1 MANGITSMGL
11 FEHLTEMRQ
20 RVFRAVVAWILATVV
35 GSMFADRLVA
45 WLVTPLQGASI
56 IVLSPTEAPII
67 YFKVALA
74 AGFGAALPYILY
86 QIYGFVAPGLFKNE
100 RQIILMAIPSVVV
113 FFLLG
118 ALFTLQVL
126 MPISLPVLM
135 GFLGEVVEPTYSLDS
150 YLGFVTTMVVWMGL
164 IFQTPLL
171 VYLIARLGL
180 LTQKQLAGG
189 RRIVWFLAVV
199 FAAVVTPTTDPV
211 TLLLVTGPFIGLYE
225 LGLVMARLGERQRR
239 QSQDERDAELDAL

>member
-1 MANGITSMGL
+1 MTNALPSMGL

-20 RVFRAVVAWILATVV
+20 RLFRAVIAWILATVV
-35 GSMFADRLVA
+35 ASMFADQLVA
-45 WLVTPLQGASI
+45 WLVTPLQGSSL

-74 AGFGAALPYILY
+74 AGFGASLPYSLF
-86 QIYGFVAPGLFKNE
+86 QIYSFVAPGLFKNE
-100 RQIILMAIPSVVV
+100 RQIILMAIPSVVI

-135 GFLGEVVEPTYSLDS
+135 GFLGEVVEPTYSLES

-171 VYLIARLGL
+171 VYLISRLGL
-180 LTQKQLAGG
+180 LTHKQLASG
-189 RRIVWFLAVV
+189 RRIVWFLAVI

-225 LGLVMARLGERQRR
+225 LGLVMARLGQRQKKV
-239 QSQDERDAELDAL
+239 SDDEREAELDAM